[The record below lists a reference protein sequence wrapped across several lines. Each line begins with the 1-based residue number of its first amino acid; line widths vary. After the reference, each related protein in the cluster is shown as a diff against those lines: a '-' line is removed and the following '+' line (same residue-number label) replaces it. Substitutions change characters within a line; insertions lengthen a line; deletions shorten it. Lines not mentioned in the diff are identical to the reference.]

1 MSRRDP
7 RKALV
12 LGLPEPLRKV
22 LVRQST
28 AHVPLA
34 YLVRQTLRR
43 ALDAGTGWTKTVSSG
58 DRRPILVQLNCEERA
73 RLDMWIGSRDVTEEE
88 AVLTLITAF
97 LSDEGV
103 QDDPK
108 RG

>member
-12 LGLPEPLRKV
+12 LGLPESLRKG
-22 LVRQST
+22 LVRQSN

-43 ALDAGTGWTKTVSSG
+43 ALDAGTRWTKTVPPG
-58 DRRPILVQLNCEERA
+58 DRRPILVQLSCEERA
-73 RLDMWIGSRDVTEEE
+73 RLEMWIGSRKVSEEE

-97 LSDEGV
+97 LESEAAQV
-103 QDDPK
+103 EPK

>member
-22 LVRQST
+22 LVRQSE

-43 ALDAGTGWTKTVSSG
+43 ALDAGLGWDKIVSPG
-58 DRRPILVQLNCEERA
+58 DRRPILVQLSCEERA
-73 RLDMWIGSRDVTEEE
+73 RLDMWISSKQVTEEE
-88 AVLTLITAF
+88 AILSLIAA
-97 LSDEGV
+97 LLEDEAAKGG
-103 QDDPK
+103 PEK
-108 RG
+108 G